1 MPLASPFLLHMV
13 APLNLAMERDTSFE
27 NIVAVKYESDEEKAK
42 IDTDMTT
49 ENPTVVIIDETK
61 AEEPKPLRSCSLF
74 L

>member
-1 MPLASPFLLHMV
+1 MV

-27 NIVAVKYESDEEKAK
+27 NIVVVKYESDEEKAE